1 MQEPLSSDELH
12 RIATA
17 ILAATNTWTCTDPLG
32 QRLFSSACMWLQV
45 RDPMDLEHL
54 LWETV
59 PLCCT
64 QMILSNSPYT
74 LRSSI
79 TVASCCANLYSPASA
94 NAGTV
99 LNSFMRRIR
108 HTPTRMKG
116 SEAYADT
123 DDTDHIKCYRALS
136 LPSDATKQ
144 ARHSFSKSVS
154 TTALRS
160 PLYDF
165 SHVVA

>member
-1 MQEPLSSDELH
+1 MAPPMLEESQVFKEAMGASPTTKAEDSSRAWGEKSIFCYRLH
-12 RIATA
+12 
-17 ILAATNTWTCTDPLG
+17 
-32 QRLFSSACMWLQV
+32 
-45 RDPMDLEHL
+45 
-54 LWETV
+54 
-59 PLCCT
+59 
-64 QMILSNSPYT
+64 
-74 LRSSI
+74 LRSSRLLCLHRLQCRPLAMCI
-79 TVASCCANLYSPASA
+79 TMMHS
-94 NAGTV
+94 TV